1 VAQEHTRNYTSTS
14 CQQIIRVDTA
24 QGVVYRGLTFLDTI
38 NDLLPTVFLSI
49 TCLFL
54 LTQLVLNIKEDFRTL
69 GQIIFFM
76 SIVTML
82 LISTIKEY
90 RNLDQLDEIKTRWN
104 KSENKELAT
113 IIADRLKWTMLAQ
126 KQDYLIVRNPW
137 RLLSGGENITI
148 LFSDNSIFFNSS
160 SYPINGATRTT
171 LTFGTNRRNLIKFKK
186 YLGEIE
192 SGTTPNNV
200 FASSR
205 VDA

>member
-1 VAQEHTRNYTSTS
+1 M
-14 CQQIIRVDTA
+14 
-24 QGVVYRGLTFLDTI
+24 
-38 NDLLPTVFLSI
+38 
-49 TCLFL
+49 
-54 LTQLVLNIKEDFRTL
+54 TQLVLNIKKDFRTL

-76 SIVTML
+76 SIVKML

-90 RNLDQLDEIKTRWN
+90 RNLDQLDEIKTKWN

-160 SYPINGATRTT
+160 SYPING
-171 LTFGTNRRNLIKFKK
+171 
-186 YLGEIE
+186 
-192 SGTTPNNV
+192 
-200 FASSR
+200 FASSG